1 MELIILQF
9 INVSNRQFVHLKLT
23 KCCMSVISQFK
34 KKRKYSSYWEG
45 AKDNGRAR
53 MLATFFFVGG
63 ATSEIYIYP
72 HQQLVSG
79 RVRI

>member
-1 MELIILQF
+1 MLY
-9 INVSNRQFVHLKLT
+9 VSY
-23 KCCMSVISQFK
+23 ISIKK

-45 AKDNGRAR
+45 AKDNGWAR

-72 HQQLVSG
+72 HQHLVSG